1 MLFNN
6 KMHRKKKSLQERS
19 GWPTNRI
26 RREWG
31 PAERNGKCGLAQ
43 EYLQYCS
50 LSRGALIRSWLM
62 LMASPWFMSAPHPLS
77 SCEPLEQFTWR
88 EAPPQLQSATT
99 QSNQWAADYC
109 ERRGH
114 RSTDSGVTV
123 HPSLLPFIF
132 IRLKIHNSGC
142 VRSNSKPETKELV

>member
-6 KMHRKKKSLQERS
+6 KMQRKKSLQERS

-50 LSRGALIRSWLM
+50 SHAELSLGRDLCWWPVPGSCQHLILYLRVSRWN
-62 LMASPWFMSAPHPLS
+62 S
-77 SCEPLEQFTWR
+77 SHEGRLLK
-88 EAPPQLQSATT
+88 LQSATT
-99 QSNQWAADYC
+99 QSNQWAADHC